1 MFRKRLFL
9 LAVAAAALP
18 LMVASAAEAGQT
30 AAAPLAAPSADA
42 IASPDGF
49 PAPEELVD
57 GHHRN
62 GHSKKAKPG
71 RPDNPGGRGRGG
83 GRGPSGAP
91 GLNGNVGGGSGSW
104 EVTQPPE
111 AFAAAGPAPDL
122 VWPVEGRITSRFGRR
137 HRGLDIAVQYEA
149 VVAAADGQVL
159 FSGGR
164 RCCGY
169 GLYVDVQ
176 HENSYVTSYA
186 HLSSSSV
193 RPGDTVT
200 SGEAIGVSGDT
211 GHSSGPHL
219 HFELRWSGYA
229 LNPLS
234 YLP

>member
-1 MFRKRLFL
+1 MYRKRFSL
-9 LAVAAAALP
+9 LAVLAAALP
-18 LMVASAAEAGQT
+18 LVVVSVAEAGQT

-42 IASPDGF
+42 VASADGF
-49 PAPEELVD
+49 AAPEELTD
-57 GHHRN
+57 GHHRG

-71 RPDNPGGRGRGG
+71 RPNNPGGRGRGG
-83 GRGPSGAP
+83 GPSWAP
-91 GLNGNVGGGSGSW
+91 GLNGSGGGGSGSF
-104 EVTQPPE
+104 VATRLPDG
-111 AFAAAGPAPDL
+111 FAEAGPAPDL
-122 VWPVEGRITSRFGRR
+122 VWPVEGHITSRFGRR
-137 HRGLDIAVQYEA
+137 HRGLDIAVQYA
-149 VVAAADGQVL
+149 PVAAAADGQVL

-176 HENSYVTSYA
+176 HENGYVTRYA

-193 RPGDTVT
+193 RPGDTVAA
-200 SGEAIGVSGDT
+200 GEAIGVSGDT
-211 GHSSGPHL
+211 GRSTGPHL